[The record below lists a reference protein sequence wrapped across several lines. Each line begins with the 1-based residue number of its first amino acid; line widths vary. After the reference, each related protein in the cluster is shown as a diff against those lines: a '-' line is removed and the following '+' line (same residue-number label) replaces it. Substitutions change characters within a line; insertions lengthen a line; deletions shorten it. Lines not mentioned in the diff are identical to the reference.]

1 MTPTRGKSR
10 LDEAFDK
17 FVYGGFAQDEI
28 AQIQESAQ
36 RLEQQVAEAVDRLKG
51 ITADREGKAALSRA
65 LQEGLKD
72 G

>member
-1 MTPTRGKSR
+1 MTPARGKSR

-17 FVYGGFAQDEI
+17 FVYGGFSQDELS
-28 AQIQESAQ
+28 QVQERA
-36 RLEQQVAEAVDRLKG
+36 LPLVQQVAVAIDRLKG
-51 ITADREGKAALSRA
+51 ITADREGKEALARA

>member
-17 FVYGGFAQDEI
+17 FVYGGFSQDEVSQVQER
-28 AQIQESAQ
+28 AQS
-36 RLEQQVAEAVDRLKG
+36 LEQQVAEAIDRLRS
-51 ITADREGKAALSRA
+51 ITADREGKEALARA